1 MTMDAIETTETMIPD
16 IGKVPATMVNQT
28 PKGIQAIL
36 DRFKDRIAAALP
48 GTITPERMVQI
59 ATQLISRN
67 PDIQKCSTPSIIG
80 AIFQA
85 ATLGLDLTPALG
97 QAAIIP
103 YWNGK
108 TKQTEAQFQIMYR
121 GLIQLARRSG
131 EIKSLSAHVVYEN
144 DHFEYELGLNPRLE
158 HKPILDSERGML
170 KYAYAVWHFKDGGYY
185 FDVMTRKEIFETKER
200 SAAVKGGR
208 QTPWDTDEAEMW
220 KKTVI
225 KRSSKYVPIAV
236 STLAD
241 LQVRDEIVT
250 TPEQYDDKGFDL
262 LGVPPYELV
271 EPKETRLAPAETLKK
286 TPEARMARR
295 KPKIEPALTRDEA
308 TEILERMGNSWED
321 LPQDSRDYVSYEAM
335 LDDIGKAV
343 GKNWREYKD

>member
-1 MTMDAIETTETMIPD
+1 MSMDAIETTETMIPD

-36 DRFKDRIAAALP
+36 DKFKDRIAAALP

-144 DHFEYELGLNPRLE
+144 DHF
-158 HKPILDSERGML
+158 
-170 KYAYAVWHFKDGGYY
+170 
-185 FDVMTRKEIFETKER
+185 
-200 SAAVKGGR
+200 
-208 QTPWDTDEAEMW
+208 
-220 KKTVI
+220 
-225 KRSSKYVPIAV
+225 
-236 STLAD
+236 
-241 LQVRDEIVT
+241 
-250 TPEQYDDKGFDL
+250 
-262 LGVPPYELV
+262 
-271 EPKETRLAPAETLKK
+271 
-286 TPEARMARR
+286 
-295 KPKIEPALTRDEA
+295 
-308 TEILERMGNSWED
+308 
-321 LPQDSRDYVSYEAM
+321 
-335 LDDIGKAV
+335 
-343 GKNWREYKD
+343 